1 MLPKIHLHNNFVVF
15 PYILYRHIRII
26 LIETKKWKGEKK
38 MKKIGVFF
46 LFLIVFV
53 FFLAFTPVKA
63 ATIVDVEGGATES
76 ETSDEISDDS
86 DDSDDSD
93 ETVDDESS
101 GFGNT
106 SNQFYLDEDGTL
118 HVGENVSEQH
128 FFNHLFGKLLQGL
141 NVAQIVAIIVIIFFA
156 VIIVVLLIANII
168 GDKKKVG
175 FYLFGLLAC
184 GLGVVF
190 IYFAK
195 DIFAA
200 FVSWTAN

>member
-1 MLPKIHLHNNFVVF
+1 MVPSQNGQMVLCV
-15 PYILYRHIRII
+15 
-26 LIETKKWKGEKK
+26 T
-38 MKKIGVFF
+38 FF
-46 LFLIVFV
+46 ISTSPL
-53 FFLAFTPVKA
+53 
-63 ATIVDVEGGATES
+63 TIKER
-76 ETSDEISDDS
+76 
-86 DDSDDSD
+86 
-93 ETVDDESS
+93 
-101 GFGNT
+101 
-106 SNQFYLDEDGTL
+106 

>member
-76 ETSDEISDDS
+76 ETSDEIS

>member
-1 MLPKIHLHNNFVVF
+1 MK
-15 PYILYRHIRII
+15 
-26 LIETKKWKGEKK
+26 
-38 MKKIGVFF
+38 KKIGVFL
-46 LFLIVFV
+46 LFLVVFA
-53 FFLAFTPVKA
+53 FLLTITPVKA
-63 ATIVDVEGGATES
+63 ATIVDIEGGTGTPEVTTEAKTDLNNGSNTFGSNS
-76 ETSDEISDDS
+76 ES
-86 DDSDDSD
+86 
-93 ETVDDESS
+93 
-101 GFGNT
+101 
-106 SNQFYLDEDGTL
+106 FYLDESGTL
-118 HVGENVSEQH
+118 HIGQTVTEQG

-141 NVAQIVAIIVIIFFA
+141 NAAQIVSIIIVIFLA
-156 VIIVVLLIANII
+156 VIIVVLLIVNII

>member
-1 MLPKIHLHNNFVVF
+1 
-15 PYILYRHIRII
+15 
-26 LIETKKWKGEKK
+26 

-76 ETSDEISDDS
+76 ETSDETS

-106 SNQFYLDEDGTL
+106 SDQFYLDEDGTL

>member
-1 MLPKIHLHNNFVVF
+1 M
-15 PYILYRHIRII
+15 
-26 LIETKKWKGEKK
+26 GEMK
-38 MKKIGVFF
+38 KKIGVFL
-46 LFLIVFV
+46 LFLVVFA
-53 FFLAFTPVKA
+53 FLLTITPVKA
-63 ATIVDVEGGATES
+63 ATIVDIEGGAGTPEVTTEATTEAKTDLNNGS
-76 ETSDEISDDS
+76 NTFGSN
-86 DDSDDSD
+86 
-93 ETVDDESS
+93 S
-101 GFGNT
+101 G
-106 SNQFYLDEDGTL
+106 SFYLDESGTL
-118 HVGENVSEQH
+118 HIGQTVTEQG

-141 NVAQIVAIIVIIFFA
+141 NAAQIVSIIIVIFLA
-156 VIIVVLLIANII
+156 VIIVVLLIVNII